1 MAWPPVVLTL
11 ARVVTPVARLLTNT
25 SVMPLVSF
33 SVTACL
39 SGGPMSPRRATLGLM
54 AVQQDYDAIWKE
66 IEGSPL
72 AGVYIREL
80 YWLARTV
87 VSALD
92 RLFANGLGPN
102 EMSPMHVSGRMND
115 DGRGSQ
121 RGGPDPYDDPRASET
136 IEPEPDRA
144 RNPVTPRQMAPTGR
158 PWTRALR
165 GAREGRCAPLARA
178 LRRGHRPDR
187 DRLAEGAVGSDDG
200 HTDGQRARPTR
211 TRAAHGRSR
220 TEGRS
225 HHLSLA

>member
-121 RGGPDPYDDPRASET
+121 RGGPDPYDDPSVRD
-136 IEPEPDRA
+136 DRA
-144 RNPVTPRQMAPTGR
+144 RTGSSTKPSHAAP
-158 PWTRALR
+158 
-165 GAREGRCAPLARA
+165 
-178 LRRGHRPDR
+178 D
-187 DRLAEGAVGSDDG
+187 GSD
-200 HTDGQRARPTR
+200 RPSLDACTS
-211 TRAAHGRSR
+211 RS
-220 TEGRS
+220 S
-225 HHLSLA
+225 

>member
-1 MAWPPVVLTL
+1 
-11 ARVVTPVARLLTNT
+11 
-25 SVMPLVSF
+25 MPLVSF

-115 DGRGSQ
+115 VAEALNAGARIRTMIRERPRRSSQNRIEHEIQSRRARWLRQAVLGRVHFEELVKADVRHSLEHFE
-121 RGGPDPYDDPRASET
+121 RAST
-136 IEPEPDRA
+136 G
-144 RNPVTPRQMAPTGR
+144 PR
-158 PWTRALR
+158 
-165 GAREGRCAPLARA
+165 
-178 LRRGHRPDR
+178 
-187 DRLAEGAVGSDDG
+187 
-200 HTDGQRARPTR
+200 
-211 TRAAHGRSR
+211 
-220 TEGRS
+220 
-225 HHLSLA
+225 